1 MAWLVVKDLTGK
13 PKRRA
18 QAKFVRVHSCEEFQS
33 LHLCPDSVLLS
44 DIELKG
50 MIRETSAA
58 INIAPFRLLLP
69 FSQPRKFTP
78 FALL

>member
-33 LHLCPDSVLLS
+33 LYLCPDSVLLS

-50 MIRETSAA
+50 MI
-58 INIAPFRLLLP
+58 
-69 FSQPRKFTP
+69 
-78 FALL
+78 